1 MKTSNP
7 SLERAVPAA
16 VPFRSNILIVDDRPA
31 NLIALEAVL
40 DPLGQ
45 RLVRA
50 ASGEE
55 ALQRLREE
63 DYAVI
68 LMDIRMPGMDGLK
81 TTELIKQSDRS
92 ARVPIIFLTAVAL
105 ERSDLVGAY
114 ALGAVDFILKP
125 FDSDILRSKVSVIVD
140 LYLKEQ

>member
-7 SLERAVPAA
+7 SLERVAPAA
-16 VPFRSNILIVDDRPA
+16 VPFYANILIVDDRPA

-45 RLVRA
+45 RVVRA
-50 ASGEE
+50 MSGEE
-55 ALQRLREE
+55 ALQRLSQE

-81 TTELIKQSDRS
+81 TTELIKRSERS

-105 ERSDLVGAY
+105 DRSDLVGAY
-114 ALGAVDFILKP
+114 ALGA
-125 FDSDILRSKVSVIVD
+125 
-140 LYLKEQ
+140 

>member
-1 MKTSNP
+1 MKSAI
-7 SLERAVPAA
+7 SLAGRIARAEAQA
-16 VPFRSNILIVDDRPA
+16 SILLVDDRPA

-50 ASGEE
+50 MSGEE

-81 TTELIKQSDRS
+81 TTELIKHTERS

-105 ERSDLVGAY
+105 EKSD
-114 ALGAVDFILKP
+114 
-125 FDSDILRSKVSVIVD
+125 
-140 LYLKEQ
+140 